1 MDKAFDVSDSTD
13 WKETAIPAFV
23 QVDAGLRCQVCKD
36 FYTSAVITSCS
47 HTFCSLCIRRC
58 LAADGKC
65 PTCRASEQ
73 EVRLRKNVALQ
84 EVADAFVA
92 ARAQALEV
100 ATRKEEEA
108 GSDDGVTV
116 ANSRGV
122 KRKRRAGGDAAEEG
136 VQAPRRSQRR
146 KFGGGAQGVAQRVT
160 VVNDD
165 GDDDD
170 DDEDYTADTMGS
182 PDDGL
187 VACPICRKRM
197 KDELVFSHLDL
208 CNGEETPSRQATHKP
223 QSRTITTVQR
233 VAAPPSTRP
242 PPERL
247 PALNYSLL
255 KDNALRKKLSE
266 LNIASFGP
274 KSLLVR
280 RHLEWVALWNANCDS
295 ARPRSRTELKTDL
308 DQWERTQGGHAPTG
322 TQSSAVMNKD
332 FDGEG
337 WARRNKDD
345 FEQLITRAR
354 RKDRNPASTSA
365 AQNTLA
371 DQEQHNTHQTVEGTP
386 KSETE
391 TPPPSGVEAVAISND
406 LQNQS
411 SSTSDGA
418 ESNNLV
424 EGVPP
429 LQHQSPPQTQKGKSS
444 NSDPCSSPARYV
456 SSAEIRKKPFFSMG
470 EELAA
475 DGNVE
480 GVR

>member
-1 MDKAFDVSDSTD
+1 MEKAFDVSDSTD
-13 WKETAIPAFV
+13 WKDTAIPTLV

-100 ATRKEEEA
+100 ATRKEEADTE
-108 GSDDGVTV
+108 DG
-116 ANSRGV
+116 ASADPRGI
-122 KRKRRAGGDAAEEG
+122 KRKRRSREAAEEG
-136 VQAPRRSQRR
+136 MQAPRRSQRR
-146 KFGGGAQGVAQRVT
+146 KVGAAEEAAQSVT
-160 VVNDD
+160 IIDNDD
-165 GDDDD
+165 QDQ
-170 DDEDYTADTMGS
+170 DYTAETVDS

-208 CNGEETPSRQATHKP
+208 CGSEEAPSRSAPRKS
-223 QSRTITTVQR
+223 QSQTTTTIQR
-233 VAAPPSTRP
+233 AVPPPAARP

-274 KSLLVR
+274 KPLLVR

-295 ARPRSRTELKTDL
+295 ARPHSRTELKADL
-308 DQWERTQGGHAPTG
+308 DQWERTQGGHAPSG
-322 TQSSAVMNKD
+322 AQSSAVMNKD
-332 FDGEG
+332 FDGVG
-337 WARRNKDD
+337 WARKNKDD

-354 RKDRNPASTSA
+354 RQDRNPTPTSA
-365 AQNTLA
+365 VEDDHA
-371 DQEQHNTHQTVEGTP
+371 DQGQHNAPQSDGGTTN
-386 KSETE
+386 SEKE
-391 TPPPSGVEAVAISND
+391 MPPPSGPGASSND
-406 LQNQS
+406 IDSQLES
-411 SSTSDGA
+411 PSASDGIVP
-418 ESNNLV
+418 SKPLKRD
-424 EGVPP
+424 PP
-429 LQHQSPPQTQKGKSS
+429 LQHRSLSQPQEGQISDSDPSSPPPSF
-444 NSDPCSSPARYV
+444 V
-456 SSAEIRKKPFFSMG
+456 SSGELTKRPFFSMG
-470 EELAA
+470 EKLAA